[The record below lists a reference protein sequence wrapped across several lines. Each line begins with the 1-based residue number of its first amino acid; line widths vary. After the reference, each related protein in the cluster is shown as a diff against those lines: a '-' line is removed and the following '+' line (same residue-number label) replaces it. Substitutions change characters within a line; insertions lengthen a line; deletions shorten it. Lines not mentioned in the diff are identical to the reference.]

1 MPSWR
6 RRSILIAA
14 LVLAMAATA
23 RAQESER
30 AVAEWVIRL
39 GGSITPEGRAEP
51 IRELEDLPP
60 GDFQIVGI
68 DLTGTQVVPE
78 DLHHLSGLRRLKE
91 LFLPGPMW
99 NEGAGSKRD
108 SNDALAH
115 LNTLLSLEKLH
126 FSLHFL
132 TNVNIQD
139 KGLARLDS
147 LTQLKELR
155 LAQSKVT
162 GSSLAPFV
170 NLRSLDLS
178 YSQVNDEGLQSLE
191 GMKNLQRLL
200 LQDTLVTD
208 AGLRHLK
215 DLTRL
220 EELDLHGCRISGAG
234 LAHLRG
240 LTQLRKLNLLGATI
254 TDEGLDALSAM
265 RGLQELNLYRSR
277 VTNAGIEKLKSKK
290 RLLSVDLRYTP
301 VTRAGVNALR
311 AVLPECHIVFLDS
324 GGRAAAPAAGPKAP
338 GKGDKAIADWVRRLG
353 GTVKMS
359 EGRVVTL
366 SLAATAVTDSQLQ
379 ALHGLSELRSLDLEG
394 TEIGDLALRFVGRI
408 PRLED
413 HEFPESLEELNLSHT
428 SVSDAGLAS
437 FLNALRRLKLS
448 HTNVR
453 GVALGRLTTLEEL
466 DLSGAPVNDES
477 AKQLAQLVNLRK
489 LRLSYTDLTDAAYAG
504 LKSLPRLEHLDL
516 AGNDVGDKGLAEIS
530 SIASLT
536 ELNLSYGRL
545 TDKGMEHLKPLQNLT
560 WLELAR
566 TRVTDAGIASLTDLK
581 NLAVL
586 NLDDTKVTDKSLE
599 VLKPLPRL
607 QDLRLDGA
615 TITDAGVETLCAMT
629 SLKSLNLYHTLVS
642 EKGYQRLRQALPGC
656 QIVYDRNSALP
667 ARRRS

>member
-1 MPSWR
+1 MLSTPYTLNDRKMSISQKGVVASAKLLAGCTAHAFRALGRFRSSRAICHFFIGHWSFVICHFQGGGGRPWNVVRLLALSNLRRSDMPGWR

-14 LVLAMAATA
+14 LVLALAATA

-60 GDFQIVGI
+60 GDFQIVGS

-108 SNDALAH
+108 SNDALAF

-220 EELDLHGCRISGAG
+220 EELDVHGCRIS
-234 LAHLRG
+234 
-240 LTQLRKLNLLGATI
+240 
-254 TDEGLDALSAM
+254 
-265 RGLQELNLYRSR
+265 
-277 VTNAGIEKLKSKK
+277 
-290 RLLSVDLRYTP
+290 
-301 VTRAGVNALR
+301 
-311 AVLPECHIVFLDS
+311 
-324 GGRAAAPAAGPKAP
+324 
-338 GKGDKAIADWVRRLG
+338 
-353 GTVKMS
+353 
-359 EGRVVTL
+359 
-366 SLAATAVTDSQLQ
+366 
-379 ALHGLSELRSLDLEG
+379 
-394 TEIGDLALRFVGRI
+394 
-408 PRLED
+408 
-413 HEFPESLEELNLSHT
+413 
-428 SVSDAGLAS
+428 
-437 FLNALRRLKLS
+437 
-448 HTNVR
+448 
-453 GVALGRLTTLEEL
+453 
-466 DLSGAPVNDES
+466 
-477 AKQLAQLVNLRK
+477 
-489 LRLSYTDLTDAAYAG
+489 
-504 LKSLPRLEHLDL
+504 
-516 AGNDVGDKGLAEIS
+516 
-530 SIASLT
+530 
-536 ELNLSYGRL
+536 
-545 TDKGMEHLKPLQNLT
+545 
-560 WLELAR
+560 
-566 TRVTDAGIASLTDLK
+566 
-581 NLAVL
+581 
-586 NLDDTKVTDKSLE
+586 
-599 VLKPLPRL
+599 
-607 QDLRLDGA
+607 
-615 TITDAGVETLCAMT
+615 
-629 SLKSLNLYHTLVS
+629 
-642 EKGYQRLRQALPGC
+642 
-656 QIVYDRNSALP
+656 
-667 ARRRS
+667 